1 MIKIGGYDVAW
12 CWHVFKT
19 MLRID
24 LVQIRGTLVSKI
36 IDRFVWTMSLML
48 VAAYLL
54 PSFGMST
61 DFGKFLLVGLTASLG
76 IIEAYSV
83 IAQLIADLDGD
94 RVITYYLTLP
104 IPPALV
110 FIRIL
115 VYYGLYFSV
124 LNVLLFPMCNVF
136 LPEPIAYASISWGR
150 TIFMVLL
157 ANFFHAAMIL
167 WATTF
172 IKDIRGLGQ
181 IWSRVLHPL
190 WFFGGFQF
198 TWAVVYEK
206 SFFYACLALCNPLL
220 YATEGLRAAVFG
232 QAGYLP
238 YWISASVLS
247 CCIVVMTAHA
257 IARFKR
263 RLDLV

>member
-1 MIKIGGYDVAW
+1 MITLWGYNFSW
-12 CWHVFKT
+12 CLHVFMI

-24 LVQIRGTLVSKI
+24 WVQLRGILVSKI

-54 PSFGMST
+54 PSFGMSAE
-61 DFGKFLLVGLTASLG
+61 FGKFLLVGLTASLG

-83 IAQLIADLDGD
+83 IALIISDLDGD

-115 VYYGLYFSV
+115 VYYGLYFSA
-124 LNVLLFPMCNVF
+124 LNIILFPLCNIF
-136 LPEPIAYASISWGR
+136 LPEPIMYSQISWIR
-150 TIFMVLL
+150 AIPMVFV
-157 ANFFHAAMIL
+157 ANFFHGAMIL
-167 WATTF
+167 WAASF
-172 IKDIRGLGQ
+172 VKDMRGLGQ
-181 IWSRVLHPL
+181 IWSRILHPL

-198 TWAVVYEK
+198 SWSVVYQK
-206 SFFYACLALCNPLL
+206 SFFYAMLALCNPLL

-232 QAGYLP
+232 QQGYLP
-238 YWISASVLS
+238 FWICATILTS
-247 CCIVVMTAHA
+247 CIIGMTAHA
-257 IARFKR
+257 IARFKK